1 MRRDQLE
8 SLDKWRSFFYKKGA
22 AFLEI
27 FLTDNDLIHEKSQYN
42 DKRTYFLT

>member
-1 MRRDQLE
+1 VEEFFFIKKSRLFRD
-8 SLDKWRSFFYKKGA
+8 
-22 AFLEI
+22 